1 MSNSVKLPLIFDI
14 KRCSLDDGEGI
25 RTTIFLKGCP
35 LRCRWCHNPES
46 YESLSEIS
54 FTAGRCIGCGKCK
67 KVCPNEAINLQ
78 SGEHIER
85 YLCRKC
91 ACCVSA
97 CPSLALEEIG
107 RYYPLEQLLEI
118 VMRDEEYYRSSGG
131 GVTFSGG
138 EPLIHVDY
146 VGEAA
151 RMLHDRGISTAI
163 QTCGFFD
170 YDSFREKVLPY
181 ISDIYFDIKLMDSKL
196 HMQYTGADNFVI
208 LENFKRIICEPD
220 IHIVPRTPKIPGIT
234 DTPDNLASIRDFLL
248 ENGIKEHVLLP
259 YNDGGMLKSRRIGQV
274 KEQAKEQAL

>member
-1 MSNSVKLPLIFDI
+1 MSNLVQLPLIFDI

-35 LRCRWCHNPES
+35 LKCRWCHNPES

-54 FTAGRCIGCGKCK
+54 FTTGRCIGCGKCK
-67 KVCPNEAINLQ
+67 KACFNEAINLQ
-78 SGEHIER
+78 SDERIER

-91 ACCVSA
+91 ASCVRV

-107 RYYPLEQLLEI
+107 IHYPLKQLLEI

-138 EPLIHVDY
+138 EPLLHVDY
-146 VGEAA
+146 VSEAA
-151 RMLHDRGISTAI
+151 RMLNDRGVSIAV

-181 ISDIYFDIKLMDSKL
+181 IRDIYFDIKLMDSKL
-196 HMQYTGADNFVI
+196 HMQYTGADNFMI
-208 LENFKRIICEPD
+208 LENFKRLIREPS

-248 ENGIKEHVLLP
+248 ENGIKDHVLLP

-274 KEQAKEQAL
+274 KEQAI